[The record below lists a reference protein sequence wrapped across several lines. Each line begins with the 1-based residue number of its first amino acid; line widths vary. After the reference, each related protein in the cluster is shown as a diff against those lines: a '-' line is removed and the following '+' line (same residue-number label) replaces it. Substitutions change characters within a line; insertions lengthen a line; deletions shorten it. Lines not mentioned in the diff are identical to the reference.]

1 MKINIWLDLIV
12 LSDVYLK
19 KGRTKN
25 NVSIMRDS
33 QYITFFDN
41 QLYYLEF
48 DEEINGVK
56 NYNLRRRV

>member
-41 QLYYLEF
+41 RLYYLEF
-48 DEEINGVK
+48 DKEMCNEK
-56 NYNLRRRV
+56 NYNLKRRL